1 MWTKKII
8 FGLLIVVATF
18 SSAMAQQDPPKQGH
32 PKKEERLS
40 RLKEALNLTKEQ
52 VEKVTSILNSTQK
65 KMVELRDKD
74 FKEHREYMAAVKKI
88 HDEEDSKIE
97 KILTKDQKKIFEGM
111 KKEREKHGPR
121 PGEGRPPRQ
130 YQ

>member
-1 MWTKKII
+1 M
-8 FGLLIVVATF
+8 VVTF
-18 SSAMAQQDPPKQGH
+18 SFATAQQNPPKQG
-32 PKKEERLS
+32 PPNREERLS
-40 RLKEALNLTKEQ
+40 HLKKALNLTKEQ

-65 KMVELRDKD
+65 KMIELRDKD
-74 FKEHREYMAAVKKI
+74 FKEHREYLDAVKKI
-88 HDEEDSKIE
+88 RDEEDVKIE